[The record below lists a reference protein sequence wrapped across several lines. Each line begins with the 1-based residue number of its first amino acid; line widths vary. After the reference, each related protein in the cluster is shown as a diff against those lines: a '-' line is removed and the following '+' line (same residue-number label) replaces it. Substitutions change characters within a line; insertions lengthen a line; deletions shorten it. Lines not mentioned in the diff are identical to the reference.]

1 VWIRWLVIGL
11 ASRRVVVGSLGF
23 KVLDETHV
31 GLCGITYGKWGVLD
45 AIDYLQTGS
54 SLQMPS
60 SRNGVV
66 SLSYTVYII
75 ASRLSYTL
83 YIFIPNTRQIMT
95 SFTSTTALPQHD
107 RHPLTDIGAPQE
119 LKFHAPTSMRLSARL
134 LALE

>member
-1 VWIRWLVIGL
+1 
-11 ASRRVVVGSLGF
+11 VVGSLGF

-66 SLSYTVYII
+66 SLSYNVLYN
-75 ASRLSYTL
+75 RLSSILHFIHFYTQYTPNSYDQL
-83 YIFIPNTRQIMT
+83 YFHHR
-95 SFTSTTALPQHD
+95 STTA
-107 RHPLTDIGAPQE
+107 
-119 LKFHAPTSMRLSARL
+119 
-134 LALE
+134 